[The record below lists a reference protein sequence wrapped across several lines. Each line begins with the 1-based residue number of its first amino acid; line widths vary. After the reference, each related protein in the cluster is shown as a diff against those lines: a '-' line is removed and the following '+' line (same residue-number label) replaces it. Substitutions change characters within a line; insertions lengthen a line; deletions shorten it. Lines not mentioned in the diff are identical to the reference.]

1 MPHTSPIC
9 DNTTELQNHR
19 KKRSA
24 THVQSTTDIVI
35 IGGGVIGC
43 AIAYYLRKSGI
54 AVTVIDKGEI
64 GAEASSAAAGLLAP
78 LGSLPGPGPL
88 ADLLLA
94 SWSIFPSLIPELE
107 QASGMS
113 IAYEQSG
120 SLRVARNPNSVANL
134 RKRMKAWQPLGLEM
148 HWLTGDEA
156 RQREPLISPDISA
169 AIYAPQE
176 AQIKAPHVVK
186 AFAQAA
192 TNLGAKLS
200 PHTDIISM
208 DVRDNNITKIYTAQ
222 GTAIQCNHL
231 IIATGAWTRAIGGL
245 LNLSLPVEPQ
255 RGQILTLKQPNL
267 PLKHII
273 FGEAL
278 YLAPKNDG
286 TIVVGATKEEVG
298 FDKHLTAGGIAWL
311 LATAIR
317 LLPSL
322 EGAVIDQMWAGLR
335 PKTPDNLPILGKVPS
350 LENVTL
356 AVGHGSI
363 GIMLSAITGQ
373 SIAELLVTGHVP
385 ELIVP
390 FSLARFH
397 PPQAN
402 PL

>member
-1 MPHTSPIC
+1 
-9 DNTTELQNHR
+9 
-19 KKRSA
+19 
-24 THVQSTTDIVI
+24 
-35 IGGGVIGC
+35 
-43 AIAYYLRKSGI
+43 
-54 AVTVIDKGEI
+54 
-64 GAEASSAAAGLLAP
+64 
-78 LGSLPGPGPL
+78 
-88 ADLLLA
+88 
-94 SWSIFPSLIPELE
+94 
-107 QASGMS
+107 
-113 IAYEQSG
+113 
-120 SLRVARNPNSVANL
+120 
-134 RKRMKAWQPLGLEM
+134 
-148 HWLTGDEA
+148 
-156 RQREPLISPDISA
+156 
-169 AIYAPQE
+169 
-176 AQIKAPHVVK
+176 
-186 AFAQAA
+186 
-192 TNLGAKLS
+192 
-200 PHTDIISM
+200 
-208 DVRDNNITKIYTAQ
+208 
-222 GTAIQCNHL
+222 
-231 IIATGAWTRAIGGL
+231 
-245 LNLSLPVEPQ
+245 
-255 RGQILTLKQPNL
+255 LKQPNL